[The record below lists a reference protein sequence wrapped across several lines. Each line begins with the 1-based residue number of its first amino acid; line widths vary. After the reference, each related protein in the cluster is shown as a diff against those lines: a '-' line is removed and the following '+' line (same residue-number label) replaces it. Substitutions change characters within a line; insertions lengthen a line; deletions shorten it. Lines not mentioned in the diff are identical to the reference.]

1 MARAFPAALTEAG
14 HEVLVTSKPPG
25 AGTGLGLPL
34 CRELVAAMGGTLSL
48 RSVAGQGTTARIEL
62 ALAD

>member
-1 MARAFPAALTEAG
+1 MT
-14 HEVLVTSKPPG
+14 TKPSG

-48 RSVAGQGTTARIEL
+48 RSVSGQGTTARIDLPL
-62 ALAD
+62 AG